1 MRSPASLM
9 PTGRPAAAGTAL
21 TRKTGTAPNA
31 NCSVGPPP
39 KWPTEGR
46 RQGRRRGSLTRLR
59 YKAPGDVESSTRGDS
74 PVPPNLR
81 TIFLLAVTIGLG
93 RAQTVTFNEHIAPI
107 VYGNCSKCH
116 HPGEVAPFSRSEEHT
131 SALQSPC

>member
-59 YKAPGDVESSTRGDS
+59 YKAPGDVESSLIQNTVDRLR
-74 PVPPNLR
+74 PV
-81 TIFLLAVTIGLG
+81 
-93 RAQTVTFNEHIAPI
+93 IAPERLWVLTNDYLRDEI
-107 VYGNCSKCH
+107 VRQLPEIPTPQILAEPAQRDRK
-116 HPGEVAPFSRSEEHT
+116 
-131 SALQSPC
+131 